1 MRDRRGFTLIEV
13 LIVVL
18 ILGVLAQVAM
28 ATFASFTAR
37 SAYTEV
43 VLAAQGYKRAVDVCV
58 LSYPIADCN
67 AGINGIPA
75 SNSSQAVDSVTVI
88 EGVITITP
96 KNYKGVTSDK
106 IYVLTPIG
114 GGNGQNVSEWMDN
127 CDTNQLC

>member
-1 MRDRRGFTLIEV
+1 MSKPIGFTLIEV

-18 ILGVLAQVAM
+18 ILGVLAQVAL
-28 ATFASFTAR
+28 ATFASFTTR

-43 VLAAQGYKRAVDVCV
+43 VLAAQGYKRAVDICV

-67 AGINGIPA
+67 AGTNGIPA

-106 IYVLTPIG
+106 TYVLTPVG

-127 CDTNQLC
+127 CNTNQLC